1 MSSSKR
7 TLVDCRQ
14 FSWIRR
20 FALDYTYDFS
30 NVSAYFTGDPMSSEA
45 WHTRITGQTNHG
57 RDTDTIADILETQQQ
72 QRGAPPAALAAT
84 QRLRKPNS
92 VAIVT
97 GQQAGLFGGPLFT
110 LLKAITVLQLAEQMA
125 EAHKVPI
132 VPIFWIDSEDHDW
145 EEVGSCN
152 VLNTELKQTSI
163 TLIPP
168 PGAGTNPVASL
179 RIGPDVKEVISE
191 LKDSL
196 TPTEFTDELIGQLQ
210 DTYVEGRGVADA
222 FGRWLESF
230 LGKRGLVVFD
240 GSDSSAKHLVAGV
253 FEKEVRAKGHTAALA
268 ATAGSQL
275 AACGYHAQVKPQPD
289 SVNLFRIDS
298 TRQVIRRNDDG
309 FIVGKHLYSTDELV
323 SELLAH
329 PERFSP
335 NVLLRP
341 LVQDTLFPTV
351 CYVSGPN
358 ELSYFGQLREV
369 YKYFGVPM
377 PLIYPRASATII
389 DSATARFLSRTN
401 LPMETL
407 QPQDEAALNHFLEA
421 QLPSAVEQ
429 SMQSVGSSLQ
439 ENMKDLIAA
448 VPTVDP
454 TLTAATQSTLKRME
468 RDLHNLHNKILNATK
483 RKNETL
489 RRQFLRAQAQL
500 FPHGDPQER
509 AVGFVYFLNLYGPT
523 FIDLLVNELSM
534 APKQHSVLR
543 P

>member
-1 MSSSKR
+1 MSYK
-7 TLVDCRQ
+7 
-14 FSWIRR
+14 
-20 FALDYTYDFS
+20 
-30 NVSAYFTGDPMSSEA
+30 A
-45 WHTRITGQTNHG
+45 WHTRITEQGKH
-57 RDTDTIADILETQQQ
+57 RPDAETIADILETQQH

-110 LLKAITVLQLAEQMA
+110 VLKAITALQLAEQMA
-125 EAHKVPI
+125 KAHNVPT

-145 EEVGSCN
+145 EEIGSCN
-152 VLNTELKQTSI
+152 VLNTELEHTSI
-163 TLIPP
+163 KLAPP
-168 PGAGTNPVASL
+168 PGAGANPVASL
-179 RIGPDVKEVISE
+179 RIGPDVKETIHQ
-191 LKDSL
+191 LKGSL
-196 TPTEFTDELIGQLQ
+196 AQTEFTDELISQLQ
-210 DTYVEGRGVADA
+210 DTYIEGRGVADA

-230 LGKRGLVVFD
+230 LGERGLVVFD

-253 FEKEVRAKGHTAALA
+253 FEKEVRAKGHTATLA

-275 AACGYHAQVKPQPD
+275 AASGYHAQVKPQPD

-298 TRQVIRRNDDG
+298 TRQAIRRSDDG
-309 FIVGKHLYSTDELV
+309 FIVGKHSYSTDELV
-323 SELLAH
+323 SEILAH

-369 YKYFGVPM
+369 YKYFGIPM

-389 DSATARFLSRTN
+389 DSATARFLTRTN

-407 QPQDEAALNHFLEA
+407 QPRDEAALNHLLET

-429 SMQSVGSSLQ
+429 SMKSVGNSVQKS
-439 ENMKDLIAA
+439 MKDLIAT

-468 RDLHNLHNKILNATK
+468 RDLDNLHNKILNATK
-483 RKNETL
+483 RKDETL

-523 FIDLLVNELSM
+523 FIDLLINKLSL
-534 APKQHSVLR
+534 APNQHSVLR